1 MSAMLSSQT
10 KDPVTAA
17 GVNRMREVRRTEE
30 REQAARSRPAGL
42 LLAHCSFGPFGGG
55 GCREGQGGAICD
67 VSVYFVF
74 CSAFAAR
81 CCRGGPSLWETARLA
96 SHSEDAALTDT
107 GIAWTLLLGHARASG
122 PFECSLASRLSFW
135 FTLT

>member
-42 LLAHCSFGPFGGG
+42 LLAHCSFGPFGEGG
-55 GCREGQGGAICD
+55 REGRFATYLSTPC
-67 VSVYFVF
+67 FVLLLRRVVAVVGHP
-74 CSAFAAR
+74 C
-81 CCRGGPSLWETARLA
+81 GRL
-96 SHSEDAALTDT
+96 LGLLRTQR
-107 GIAWTLLLGHARASG
+107 TLLSQT
-122 PFECSLASRLSFW
+122 PE
-135 FTLT
+135 